1 MEIPQEPRHILVLSR
16 GNEDAIVVNLLK
28 HKECL
33 TPVYTISHN
42 TKMTKMEIRRV
53 KCDAVSAEHRP
64 IAAFKLRTLPSRVEA
79 TVRGV
84 KFKVARK
91 HPLSSTLSFR
101 FLGVGEMRWEDL
113 GKHGKG
119 MKLIDFNGKNLA
131 FFRPRL
137 HVVNAGPRGEEEEEG
152 HSSRGGGEGGSRPAP
167 ASHTNT
173 MSKAGWGPGF
183 ELHAALADL
192 DLDLVVTTGLAAAEY
207 RRQLDEDWD
216 LVAGKEKAETRE
228 TQELDKARD
237 G

>member
-1 MEIPQEPRHILVLSR
+1 M
-16 GNEDAIVVNLLK
+16 G
-28 HKECL
+28 
-33 TPVYTISHN
+33 
-42 TKMTKMEIRRV
+42 IRRV
-53 KCDAVSAEHRP
+53 NCDTISAKHLP
-64 IAAFKLRTLPSRVEA
+64 IAAVKLRTLPPRVEA

-84 KFKVARK
+84 KFKMARK

-119 MKLIDFNGKNLA
+119 MKLIDFNGKTLA

-137 HVVNAGPRGEEEEEG
+137 HAVNAGPRGEEEEG
-152 HSSRGGGEGGSRPAP
+152 YSSRGSGEDGSRPTP
-167 ASHTNT
+167 ARHTNT

-207 RRQLDEDWD
+207 RRQLNEDWD
-216 LVAGKEKAETRE
+216 LVAEEEEGAETRE
-228 TQELDKARD
+228 MQELDKARD